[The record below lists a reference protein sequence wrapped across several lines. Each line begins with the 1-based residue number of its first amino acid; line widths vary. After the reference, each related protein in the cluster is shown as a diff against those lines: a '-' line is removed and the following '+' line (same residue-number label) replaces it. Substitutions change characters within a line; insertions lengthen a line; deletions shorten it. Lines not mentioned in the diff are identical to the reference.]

1 MEKLNPLLIHLLK
14 SIPTLTF
21 ENYLAFLVKLL
32 ISSASPQL
40 TSIAASGRAVVAT
53 GLIAM
58 ALVAQQPAATA
69 APTNYSNDK
78 NAPTQVFAD
87 SRNRYTFDG
96 QVAGTGLNT
105 ASCAAASPS
114 VNCVDYIT
122 INIPSASYISRIN
135 LDYYNSTDD
144 RAFIGF
150 QAGNKFTA
158 DQATGAGMLAYN
170 HFGWRGQCSTTYGS
184 LRPTGNSIN
193 TLNNC
198 IDSTNTTPVTSP
210 TTTNLLTK
218 VFVSTQLN
226 SPTPTPS
233 QLGSGDYTFWIQQV
247 SGDSRYTITVESVPG
262 PLPVVGAA
270 AAFGWSRRLRRRLRG
285 QSRG

>member
-1 MEKLNPLLIHLLK
+1 M
-14 SIPTLTF
+14 
-21 ENYLAFLVKLL
+21 
-32 ISSASPQL
+32 
-40 TSIAASGRAVVAT
+40 

-58 ALVAQQPAATA
+58 ALVAQQPAAIA
-69 APTNYSNDK
+69 ASTDYSSNP

-105 ASCAAASPS
+105 ATCAAASPS

-122 INIPSASYISRIN
+122 INIPSARLISRIN
-135 LDYYNSTDD
+135 LDYYNSTDN

-150 QAGNKFTA
+150 QTGNQFTA
-158 DQATGAGMLAYN
+158 NQLTGAGMLAFN
-170 HFGWRGQCSTTYGS
+170 HFGWRGQCSTKYGS
-184 LRPTGNSIN
+184 LRPTGTEIN

-210 TTTNLLTK
+210 ATTNLLTN
-218 VFVSTQLN
+218 VFTSTQLT
-226 SPTPTPS
+226 SPTPTPG
-233 QLGSGDYTFWIQQV
+233 QLGSGDYTFWIQQL
-247 SGDSRYTITVESVPG
+247 SGDSRYTMTVQSQSVPG

>member
-1 MEKLNPLLIHLLK
+1 MEKLNPLLTHHLE
-14 SIPTLTF
+14 SMPTIVR
-21 ENYLAFLVKLL
+21 NYLAYFVKLL
-32 ISSASPQL
+32 NNSASPQP
-40 TSIAASGRAVVAT
+40 TPIAASGRAVVAT

-69 APTNYSNDK
+69 APIDFSNDK

-105 ASCAAASPS
+105 ASCAAAPSS

-122 INIPSASYISRIN
+122 INIPSARSISRIN

-150 QAGNKFTA
+150 QTGNKFTA
-158 DQATGAGMLAYN
+158 NQANGAGMIAYN

-184 LRPTGNSIN
+184 LRPTGN

-218 VFVSTQLN
+218 VFSS
-226 SPTPTPS
+226 SPTPTPG

-247 SGDSRYTITVESVPG
+247 SGDSSYTMTVESVPG

>member
-1 MEKLNPLLIHLLK
+1 M
-14 SIPTLTF
+14 
-21 ENYLAFLVKLL
+21 KLL

-105 ASCAAASPS
+105 ASCATAPSS

-122 INIPSASYISRIN
+122 INIPRARSISRIN
-135 LDYYNSTDD
+135 LDYYNSTDE

-150 QAGNKFTA
+150 QTGNKFTA
-158 DQATGAGMLAYN
+158 NQANGAGMIAYN

-184 LRPTGNSIN
+184 LRPTGNAIN

-218 VFVSTQLN
+218 VFST
-226 SPTPTPS
+226 SPTPTPG

-247 SGDSRYTITVESVPG
+247 SGDSRYTMTVQSVPG